1 MIARYSFDLCISL
14 KLRTFAQNLIF
25 TMKKIK
31 YILLT
36 FLLALSV
43 AGNAE
48 GLYTY
53 GEAIDFQS
61 GFVGSL
67 WHPFLKYS
75 QYDSND
81 GRDEHLDLLT
91 VIMKTSDTYHSFPA
105 ESKLLLK
112 FSDDSI
118 VELESFGDVIKD
130 YQCTHIGKVLT
141 DIYYTGRNYVIT
153 EEALQKLL
161 TLPIIKVRI
170 ELGNGNRKDYEV
182 GEKHGKKVLKKLQK
196 SHEAVQSKQGQR
208 IKNSNSDLKDDF

>member
-1 MIARYSFDLCISL
+1 MKNF
-14 KLRTFAQNLIF
+14 KLI
-25 TMKKIK
+25 
-31 YILLT
+31 
-36 FLLALSV
+36 LLALFLVITFSS
-43 AGNAE
+43 NAE

-81 GRDEHLDLLT
+81 GSDEHLDLLT
-91 VIMKTSDTYHSFPA
+91 VVMKTSDTYHSFPA

-118 VELESFGDVIKD
+118 VELNSFGDVIKD
-130 YQCTHIGKVLT
+130 YQCKRIGKILT
-141 DIYYTGRNYVIT
+141 DIYYTGRYYVLT
-153 EEALQKLL
+153 EEALQKIL
-161 TLPIIKVRI
+161 TLPIVKVRI

-182 GEKHGKKVLKKLQK
+182 GEKHGKKVLKKLIK
-196 SHEAVQSKQGQR
+196 SHEAVQNAQNQR
-208 IKNSNSDLKDDF
+208 IKNTNSDLKDDF

>member
-1 MIARYSFDLCISL
+1 MKLL
-14 KLRTFAQNLIF
+14 K
-25 TMKKIK
+25 
-31 YILLT
+31 T
-36 FLLALSV
+36 FLFTLLLAIAIPS
-43 AGNAE
+43 NAE

-91 VIMKTSDTYHSFPA
+91 VIMKTSDTYHSFPE

-112 FSDDSI
+112 FSDDSV
-118 VELESFGDVIKD
+118 VELNSFGDVIKD
-130 YQCTHIGKVLT
+130 YQCTHVGKVLT
-141 DIYYTGRNYVIT
+141 DIYYTGRNYVLT
-153 EEALQKLL
+153 EEALQKIL
-161 TLPIIKVRI
+161 TLPIVKVRI

-182 GEKHGKKVLKKLQK
+182 GEKHGKKVLKKLVK
-196 SHEAVQSKQGQR
+196 SHDAVQSTQNRR
-208 IKNSNSDLKDDF
+208 IQNSNGDLKDDF